1 MPLPPSP
8 VAAFHKVA
16 KRRLDDIS
24 GVAVASALDVA
35 DGTVRRARIGLG
47 GVAATPLRARATEE
61 ALEGRPWD
69 RRTVDD
75 AAAVLATEGTPI
87 DDLRASA
94 AYRRAML
101 GSSLRALH
109 ARTGAVPA

>member
-1 MPLPPSP
+1 M
-8 VAAFHKVA
+8 A

-24 GVAVASALDVA
+24 GVAVAFALDVSG
-35 DGTVRRARIGLG
+35 GTVRRARIGLG
-47 GVAATPLRARATEE
+47 GIAATPVRARATEE
-61 ALEGRPWD
+61 ALEGRSWD
-69 RRTVDD
+69 AGTVGE
-75 AAAVLATEGTPI
+75 AAAVLAGEGTPL

-109 ARTGAVPA
+109 ARGRAVPA